1 MINKYKLTLFKGPIM
16 NYQKHYDKLMNRAK
30 NRYLNQYT
38 EQHHIIPKCLG
49 GNNSKTNLVQLTAE
63 EHYVAHQL
71 LVKLHPKNRSLIWAV
86 HRMSAGSYKNPRN
99 NKLYGWV
106 RRKAAM
112 ANSGTGNPMSKLI
125 ESEVIEIYYS
135 KSHTKEL
142 SKQYNI
148 SGTQITDIKRKASY
162 KLVTKHITVFP
173 GVHPSIKRIPLS
185 DETIRQI
192 YLDEGTPNHFKRKYR
207 LGILAV
213 KNIKNKKTYKKITNN
228 LRKPG
233 QIASYGLFPHDVFA
247 IKNSKKSREQLAKI
261 YNVHIHTIYNIQE
274 NRTRI
279 FTDILY

>member
-1 MINKYKLTLFKGPIM
+1 M
-16 NYQKHYDKLMNRAK
+16 NYQKHYDKLINRAK
-30 NRYLNQYT
+30 NRYLDQYT
-38 EQHHIIPKCLG
+38 EQHHIVPKCLG
-49 GNNSKTNLVQLTAE
+49 GNDSQINLVHLTAE

-106 RRKAAM
+106 RRKASM
-112 ANSGTGNPMSKLI
+112 ANSGTGNPMAKLS

-135 KSHTKEL
+135 KKHTKEL

-148 SGTQITDIKRKASY
+148 SGTQIIDIKRKASY
-162 KLVTKHITVFP
+162 KFVTKHIIVLP

-185 DETIRQI
+185 DETIRQV
-192 YLDEGTPNHFKRKYR
+192 YLDKGTPKYFKRKYR

-213 KNIKNKKTYKKITNN
+213 RNIKSKKTYKKITND

-247 IKNSKKSREQLAKI
+247 IKNSKKTPSELAKI
-261 YNVHIHTIYNIQE
+261 YNVTAGTIHNIQE

-279 FTDILY
+279 FIDILY